1 MAAVYNSQLDAFE
14 LHHHIRER
22 SSAASALSGHAL
34 ESLGH
39 ALSGSIGAS
48 LSNVVTYPLDLIITR
63 LQIQRQLQKHSAEG
77 KGSEEYKGVDDAARR
92 IYNEEGGIGG
102 FYTGVVQDT
111 VKTIAD
117 SFLFFLLYSFLRER
131 RLRRLGGDAKGLNA
145 LEELGVGFLAGAV
158 TKAATTP
165 IANVVTRKQ
174 AAALM
179 AGPGADGESTQQI
192 IDEIRREKGIPGFW
206 SGYSASLILTLN
218 PSLTFFLFEMLKRVT
233 IPRRRRE
240 NPPAAMTFLLSA
252 SSKAMASAVTYPF
265 SLAKSRLQAGG
276 KKEAKDED
284 ASVEKDVPGNRRK
297 EVMRETIVSTLL
309 TIIQREGWQSLY
321 EGLGLEVVKGFFS
334 HGITMLVKQGMQ
346 KLLVRLYYILSV
358 VLGRY
363 RRRVS
368 GSRLRQRATE
378 NVEYYNLG
386 MARAAEKIEEGVNA
400 MRGKANETAEFI
412 AEYVEDE
419 TPEWRELY
427 GVTGL
432 SKWLAGDRDGP
443 K

>member
-1 MAAVYNSQLDAFE
+1 MATVYNSQLDAFE

-22 SSAASALSGHAL
+22 SASSALSGHAL

-48 LSNVVTYPLDLIITR
+48 ISNLITYPLDLIITR
-63 LQIQRQLQKHSAEG
+63 LQIQRQLRKHEHEAG
-77 KGSEEYKGVDDAARR
+77 DEEYQGVEDAARR

-111 VKTIAD
+111 VKTVAD

-131 RLRRLGGDAKGLNA
+131 RLRRLGRDAKSLKA
-145 LEELGVGFLAGAV
+145 IEELGVGFIAGAV

-174 AAALM
+174 TAALM
-179 AGPGADGESTQQI
+179 AGPEGDSKSTQDIMDQI
-192 IDEIRREKGIPGFW
+192 RKEKGVAGFW

-218 PSLTFFLFEMLKRVT
+218 PSLTFFLFEMLKRVA
-233 IPRRRRE
+233 IPRSKRE

-252 SSKAMASAVTYPF
+252 SSKAIASSVTYPF
-265 SLAKSRLQAGG
+265 SLAKSRLQVGG
-276 KKEAKDED
+276 KKEAKAEDET
-284 ASVEKDVPGNRRK
+284 VEKDVRGSRRR
-297 EVMRETIVSTLL
+297 EVMRETIFSTLL
-309 TIIQREGWQSLY
+309 TIIEREGWTSLY
-321 EGLGLEVVKGFFS
+321 EGLALEVFKGFFS
-334 HGITMLVKQGMQ
+334 HGITMLVKQAMQ
-346 KLLVRLYYILSV
+346 RVLVRLYYILSI

-363 RRRVS
+363 KRRVS
-368 GSRLRQRATE
+368 GSRLRERARE

-386 MARAAEKIEEGVNA
+386 MARAAEKIEEGVSA

-412 AEYVEDE
+412 GEYVEE
-419 TPEWRELY
+419 ESPEWRDLY
-427 GVTGL
+427 GAVGL
-432 SKWLAGDRDGP
+432 SKWLSGDREGP
-443 K
+443 D

>member
-1 MAAVYNSQLDAFE
+1 MATVYNSQLD
-14 LHHHIRER
+14 
-22 SSAASALSGHAL
+22 AL

-39 ALSGSIGAS
+39 ALSGSVGAS
-48 LSNVVTYPLDLIITR
+48 ISNVVTYPLDLIITR
-63 LQIQRQLQKHSAEG
+63 LQIQRQLRKNESEAG
-77 KGSEEYKGVDDAARR
+77 IEEYKGVEDAARR
-92 IYNEEGGIGG
+92 IYNKEGGTSG

-131 RLRRLGGDAKGLNA
+131 RLRRLGGDVKGLSA
-145 LEELGVGFLAGAV
+145 IEELGVGFVAGAV
-158 TKAATTP
+158 TKAATAP

-174 AAALM
+174 AAAMM
-179 AGPGADGESTQQI
+179 AGPNADGESTHQI
-192 IDEIRREKGIPGFW
+192 INEIRKEKGIAGFW
-206 SGYSASLILTLN
+206 SGYTASLVLTLN

-233 IPRRRRE
+233 IPRSKRE

-284 ASVEKDVPGNRRK
+284 RTVKEDVRGNRRR
-297 EVMRETIVSTLL
+297 EAMRETIFSTLL
-309 TIIQREGWQSLY
+309 TIVEREGWTSLY
-321 EGLGLEVVKGFFS
+321 EGLGLEVLKGFFS
-334 HGITMLVKQGMQ
+334 HGITMLVKQAMQ
-346 KLLVRLYYILSV
+346 KVLVRLYYLLSI

-363 RRRVS
+363 RRKVS
-368 GSRLRQRATE
+368 GRRLRERARE

-400 MRGKANETAEFI
+400 MKGKANETAEFI
-412 AEYVEDE
+412 GEYVEE
-419 TPEWRELY
+419 ESPEWRDLY

-432 SKWLAGDRDGP
+432 SKWLSGDRESP
-443 K
+443 E